1 MGTSIAPSQS
11 SGMDVSAAALRYWEQ
26 RQNIASSNIAN
37 VSTDGFKG
45 ERAFAQL
52 MGDSA
57 SPVIG
62 TATDQSTGA
71 MTTTGAPLDLAIQG
85 AGFFVVQTAHGERLT
100 RGGSMQI
107 NAQHQLVDAAGDPLL
122 GQADVSGGTA
132 GPVTIPSGTQK
143 VTIDAGGAVMADGKQ
158 VARLQLEQ
166 APAGTELQ
174 HDANGLFVPPA
185 SMTSVPV
192 AQRSVRQGMIEQS
205 NVSSVGSMVDMITI
219 QRAYANV
226 QKVLTTMDAAREIA
240 TTEIGKPN

>member
-1 MGTSIAPSQS
+1 MGTSITP

-45 ERAFAQL
+45 QRAFAQL
-52 MGDSA
+52 MGESA
-57 SPVIG
+57 SPVIR
-62 TATDQSTGA
+62 TATDFSVGPMSA
-71 MTTTGAPLDLAIQG
+71 TGAPLDLALQG
-85 AGFFVVQTAHGERLT
+85 PGFLVVQTSAGERLT

-107 NAQHQLVDAAGDPLL
+107 SAQHQLVDRNGDPLL
-122 GQADVSGGTA
+122 GEHAAAGGVA
-132 GPVTIPSGTQK
+132 GPVTIPAGTSSL
-143 VTIDAGGAVMADGKQ
+143 TIDSAGAVLANGKQ
-158 VARLQLEQ
+158 IARLRMEQ
-166 APAGTELQ
+166 PAPGAEPQ
-174 HDANGLFVPPA
+174 HDVNGLFVPPGA
-185 SMTSVPV
+185 MTNVPLV
-192 AQRSVRQGMIEQS
+192 QRTVRQGMLEQS